1 MGQKGG
7 YVAGRVLS
15 GMRAGAAF
23 ECSWSVPSKAG
34 REKGRGWRPLGF
46 QEVLFRADVATA
58 TAATAATT
66 TITIYL
72 IVAKLDS
79 LQG

>member
-1 MGQKGG
+1 MKEEGRVAGGGQRGG

-34 REKGRGWRPLGF
+34 REKGRGGVR
-46 QEVLFRADVATA
+46 
-58 TAATAATT
+58 
-66 TITIYL
+66 
-72 IVAKLDS
+72 
-79 LQG
+79 

>member
-1 MGQKGG
+1 M
-7 YVAGRVLS
+7 
-15 GMRAGAAF
+15 
-23 ECSWSVPSKAG
+23 
-34 REKGRGWRPLGF
+34 
-46 QEVLFRADVATA
+46 LFRADVATA